1 MFMLIR
7 LLGPLR
13 LAGFTGPIAIT
24 APKERAIVAALALQT
39 NRTVPEA
46 TLVEVLW
53 GESPPRT
60 APNAL
65 QSHIA
70 RLRRK
75 LASEAPH
82 LAIET
87 RGGGYALVGP
97 AEGLDV
103 AVADRMRAEA
113 VEAAAAED
121 HEEVIRLASAGLDL
135 WEGEP
140 LAEFAGDEWA
150 LGPTKRLEDVRLE
163 LIELRIDAALA
174 LGRHRTVT
182 ADLEDLTGRYPYH
195 EGLWARRIVALYRSG
210 RQAEALRAYEQ
221 VRRELLETLGVDPG
235 PELQALHQAVLGQ
248 SEDVAAPPP
257 RPPSV
262 PVAPAN
268 APILRFAVSG
278 DAHIAYRVDGQGD
291 LDVVVLSGGILPID
305 SLTEEPRLAA
315 AIELLG
321 RRARVIHFDRRG
333 VGISDST
340 STGSP
345 PTLEEWVEDAIAVL
359 DAADSPA
366 PAVLGW
372 ADGGLLALTLAATHP
387 DRVARLVLI
396 QAFPRFTPTN
406 DYPWGQSFEQQPIED
421 VTDAI
426 LSPAAPSP
434 FDLLGLI
441 APSLAED
448 AAFRSWWDR
457 AGYRGAS
464 PAMAMALRRVVE
476 SADVRHHLESVRA
489 PTLII
494 QRPDALATD
503 PAHGRYLAARIPDA
517 QYIEVPGRDDLWW
530 IGHTDRMLDTIETF
544 VLGESTPPEPE
555 RVLAAIM
562 FTALASSTELAAQ
575 RADSRWRHLL
585 DQHKTIV
592 RAALGRACGREIKA
606 IDDGFLCIFGAP
618 AHAMR
623 CAIGIRS
630 ETTRLGLQ
638 VRAGIHAGEIEL
650 RDGDVH
656 GFAVNLAAQVVDA
669 AGAGEILISRTVAD
683 LVAGGATELTDRG
696 EYPMK
701 GLTEPMRLF
710 AVR

>member
-1 MFMLIR
+1 MQIR

-13 LAGFTGPIAIT
+13 LAGATGAIAIT
-24 APKERAIVAALALQT
+24 APKERAIVAALGLQL
-39 NRTVPEA
+39 NGTVPEA
-46 TLVEVLW
+46 TLLEVLW

-60 APNAL
+60 APKTL

-75 LASEAPH
+75 LAEGASD
-82 LAIET
+82 LTIET

-97 AEGLDV
+97 PDGLDL
-103 AVADRMRAEA
+103 AVGDRMRAEA
-113 VEAAAAED
+113 VQAAAAED
-121 HEEVIRLASAGLDL
+121 HDEVIRLASAALDL
-135 WEGEP
+135 WDGEP
-140 LAEFAGDEWA
+140 LAEFAGDQWA
-150 LGPTKRLEDVRLE
+150 LGPRKRLEDLCLE

-174 LGRHRTVT
+174 VGRHRTVT
-182 ADLEDLTGRYPYH
+182 ADLEDLTARYPYH
-195 EGLWARRIVALYRSG
+195 EGLWGRRIVALYRSG

-221 VRRELLETLGVDPG
+221 VRRHLLETLGVDPG
-235 PELQALHQAVLGQ
+235 PELQALYQAVLSQ
-248 SEDVAAPPP
+248 SEYVAAPPP

-262 PVAPAN
+262 SVAPAN
-268 APILRFAVSG
+268 APILRFAVSR

-305 SLTEEPRLAA
+305 ALTEEPGLAA
-315 AIELLG
+315 AIEQLG
-321 RRARVIHFDRRG
+321 RWARVIHFDRRG

-345 PTLEEWVEDAIAVL
+345 PTLEEWVEDTIAVL
-359 DAADSPA
+359 DATDSTA

-372 ADGGLLALTLAATHP
+372 SDGGLLALTLAATYP
-387 DRVARLVLI
+387 DRVGRLVLI
-396 QAFPRFTPTN
+396 QAFPRFTPTI
-406 DYPWGQSFEQQPIED
+406 DYPWGQSFEQPIED
-421 VTDAI
+421 VTDAM
-426 LSPAAPSP
+426 LSPAEPGP

-441 APSLAED
+441 APSLADD

-464 PAMAMALRRVVE
+464 PAMAMALRRVVD
-476 SADVRHHLESVRA
+476 SADVRYHLASVRA

-494 QRPDALATD
+494 QRPDAPATD

-530 IGHTDRMLDTIETF
+530 VGDTDRMLDSIETF
-544 VLGESTPPEPE
+544 VVGESGSPDPE
-555 RVLAAIM
+555 RILATIM
-562 FTALASSTELAAQ
+562 FTDLASSTELVAE
-575 RADSRWRHLL
+575 RGDSRWRHLL
-585 DQHKTIV
+585 DQHKAMV
-592 RAALGRACGREIKA
+592 RTALGRARGREIKT
-606 IDDGFLCIFGAP
+606 IGDGFLCIFDAP

-623 CAIGIRS
+623 CAIGIRD
-630 ETTRLGLQ
+630 ETIRLGLQ

-650 RDGDVH
+650 RDGDIH
-656 GFAVNLAAQVVDA
+656 GFSVDVAARMVDA
-669 AGAGEILISRTVAD
+669 ARAGEILISRTVAD
-683 LVAGGATELTDRG
+683 LIAGGPTELADRG

-701 GLTEPMRLF
+701 GLNEPMRLF